1 MSSISQRSQ
10 QWKRL
15 AQFTQA
21 RVGLNRVGVSQTTHD
36 VLDFLEAHAHARDAI
51 HAVLNA
57 EALIDEFQRA
67 GFQVVHVHSRAES
80 RLDFLQHPDLGR
92 RLDQSSAQRLAES
105 FSTISHS
112 SIQSPDQVTRGAR
125 RLAIVVGDGLSPL
138 ASMCNALPV
147 VIALRTLLHDWELG
161 PVIVAEQAR
170 VALADEVGVLCSAA
184 VTLMLL
190 GERPGLQAADS
201 LGAYITYHPH
211 IGRSDA
217 ERNCVSNI
225 HPRGLNSEAA
235 AVQIAWFSRE
245 ALRFGATGIALKS
258 KQISL
263 PDHSVGQ

>member
-1 MSSISQRSQ
+1 MSSVSQRPP
-10 QWKRL
+10 QWKQL

-21 RVGLNRVGVSQTTHD
+21 RVGLGRVGVSQTTRD
-36 VLDFLEAHAHARDAI
+36 VLDFLDAHAHARDAV

-57 EALIDEFQRA
+57 EALIDDFQRA
-67 GFQVVHVHSRAES
+67 GFQAVHVHSRAKS

-92 RLDQSSAQRLAES
+92 RLDPDSVQRLAES
-105 FSTISHS
+105 FSAPGLLP
-112 SIQSPDQVTRGAR
+112 SPHPATGVPK

-147 VIALRTLLHDWELG
+147 VVALRALLHDWELN
-161 PVIVAEQAR
+161 PVVIAEQAR
-170 VALADEVGVLCSAA
+170 VALGDEVGALCSAA

-201 LGAYITYHPH
+201 LGAYITYEPR

-225 HPRGLNSEAA
+225 HSRGLGSEAA
-235 AVQIAWFSRE
+235 AAQIAWFLRE
-245 ALRFGATGIALKS
+245 ALRLGATGIELKAR
-258 KQISL
+258 QTSL
-263 PDHSVGQ
+263 PDYSADQ